1 MTLSPWLCALLL
13 CAAAQGASVVS
24 WGNPLD
30 RPEADAPEREYV
42 SVCAGAYHNLA
53 LTSDGRLVAWGEW
66 VNGQCNAPRDG
77 GFTAIAAGYYHNLAL
92 RSDGT
97 IAAWGN
103 NWRGQCNVPQG
114 ERFQT
119 IAAGNWHSLAIRTDG
134 SLAAWGWNEQGQ
146 CDPPPGNDYQ
156 AICAGHCH
164 SLALKHDG
172 SLVAWG
178 GNGDGQG
185 EVPEGNDFVAI
196 AAGSLHS
203 LALRKDGSL
212 IAWGRNDY
220 GQCNVPSGND
230 FVAITASGFH
240 SAALRSDGS
249 VVAWGWDRYGQCDV
263 PEDTDFNKIAAGGF
277 HCLAMRLNLVGNR
290 REEPNETEPAN
301 VAAADAPAHVATGPK
316 ETAQA
321 LPDSDARAPSEDRS
335 PSESPIDVATGSEE
349 TAEALAKSDA
359 PTPSNGCFVSDAQ
372 PDPDPPAA
380 SEPNVPAAN
389 VPVAGDL
396 AEAAVERPMQVPA
409 PAVSAAEDITSAGTN
424 QEPVGHARTNY
435 EEHPCRVGAARKRA
449 RRRYRRTQA
458 PSARDRA
465 ARRRSRP
472 GGPQPHKPLLS
483 GSRRGRGCRPDSSRH
498 HPRRSRKAPAREA
511 LRFAHLGPSSIC
523 TPGTESRHTG
533 TTDPSTVPA
542 SKKISHAA
550 RLQPRNS
557 CLCRSILYSPSVS
570 VSILVVVR
578 TGMTGHC
585 VRNSPGIGWENP
597 MVIDADRPKANLS
610 CFAMIL
616 LLVTACG
623 PVHAGAGPYRN
634 YKSLRSHLASLAR
647 REPNLV
653 RLDTLARS
661 LEGRKI
667 WIAEI
672 GRGDDEARSTRPA
685 MLVVAGIEGDDL
697 IGSRVA
703 ASWIESLIEKY
714 EQHAD
719 ITNLLNTTTLYV
731 VPRLNPDAAEDF
743 FGPVQVERT
752 VNGRPFDDDHDGL
765 LDEDGPEDLNADGS
779 VTWMRVRDPRGEYA
793 LDPIDERL
801 LVKADPAERE
811 AGAWRYLPEGIDS
824 DHDGKWNEDGPG
836 GVNLNRNFPCRYAY
850 FASDAGL
857 HPVSENETRALA
869 DFVVDHANIGIVLTY
884 GAADNLLVLSSR
896 PVLRSG
902 PPLESRRRNRA
913 C

>member
-1 MTLSPWLCALLL
+1 
-13 CAAAQGASVVS
+13 
-24 WGNPLD
+24 
-30 RPEADAPEREYV
+30 
-42 SVCAGAYHNLA
+42 
-53 LTSDGRLVAWGEW
+53 
-66 VNGQCNAPRDG
+66 
-77 GFTAIAAGYYHNLAL
+77 
-92 RSDGT
+92 
-97 IAAWGN
+97 
-103 NWRGQCNVPQG
+103 
-114 ERFQT
+114 
-119 IAAGNWHSLAIRTDG
+119 
-134 SLAAWGWNEQGQ
+134 
-146 CDPPPGNDYQ
+146 
-156 AICAGHCH
+156 
-164 SLALKHDG
+164 
-172 SLVAWG
+172 
-178 GNGDGQG
+178 
-185 EVPEGNDFVAI
+185 
-196 AAGSLHS
+196 
-203 LALRKDGSL
+203 
-212 IAWGRNDY
+212 
-220 GQCNVPSGND
+220 
-230 FVAITASGFH
+230 
-240 SAALRSDGS
+240 
-249 VVAWGWDRYGQCDV
+249 
-263 PEDTDFNKIAAGGF
+263 
-277 HCLAMRLNLVGNR
+277 
-290 REEPNETEPAN
+290 
-301 VAAADAPAHVATGPK
+301 
-316 ETAQA
+316 
-321 LPDSDARAPSEDRS
+321 
-335 PSESPIDVATGSEE
+335 
-349 TAEALAKSDA
+349 
-359 PTPSNGCFVSDAQ
+359 
-372 PDPDPPAA
+372 
-380 SEPNVPAAN
+380 
-389 VPVAGDL
+389 
-396 AEAAVERPMQVPA
+396 
-409 PAVSAAEDITSAGTN
+409 
-424 QEPVGHARTNY
+424 
-435 EEHPCRVGAARKRA
+435 
-449 RRRYRRTQA
+449 
-458 PSARDRA
+458 
-465 ARRRSRP
+465 
-472 GGPQPHKPLLS
+472 
-483 GSRRGRGCRPDSSRH
+483 
-498 HPRRSRKAPAREA
+498 
-511 LRFAHLGPSSIC
+511 
-523 TPGTESRHTG
+523 
-533 TTDPSTVPA
+533 
-542 SKKISHAA
+542 
-550 RLQPRNS
+550 
-557 CLCRSILYSPSVS
+557 
-570 VSILVVVR
+570 
-578 TGMTGHC
+578 
-585 VRNSPGIGWENP
+585 

-884 GAADNLLVLSSR
+884 GAADNLLKSPKGAEPPGRRKPLTEIDEKDVDYYRVAGELFRETFGLDKDLEGQTFPGTFSDWMYFHRGRFSVAARPWNLDVEIELAEDNEDQETAEPNETSDRDTAEQGPDEEESEKEDEDERNEKQRQRLAWFDAHCPDAFLAWQPFEHPDFPGQKVEIGGYRPFALTNPPRDRVADVVARQSEFLTALAQKLPRIGLAGTEVKHLGNSVFEVTLSVENKGFLPTVLSHGVRTGAVHPTRVTLGIHDDRILSGR
-896 PVLRSG
+896 RITYLPPIAGSGATARARYVLHVPDAREVEFSVVSALAG
-902 PPLESRRRNRA
+902 QFHGTIELSKEQ
-913 C
+913 